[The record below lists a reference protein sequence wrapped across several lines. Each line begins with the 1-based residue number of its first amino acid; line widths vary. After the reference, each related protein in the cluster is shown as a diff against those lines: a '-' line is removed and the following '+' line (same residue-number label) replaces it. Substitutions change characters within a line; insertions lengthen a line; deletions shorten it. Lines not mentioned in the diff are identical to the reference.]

1 MGVWSSS
8 GPHCGSRCR
17 LARLAAVESV
27 GFQVIGPLSLV
38 RLIGGRGGAP
48 LRRRAHR
55 CGWRVL
61 LTKGR
66 GGCVECLYATSQ
78 RRRMAQRSAVVKRV
92 PKRHLQAH
100 QPYGASHM
108 QASKTN
114 L

>member
-48 LRRRAHR
+48 LLLLGDDRCGQLCVKKARRAASR
-55 CGWRVL
+55 L
-61 LTKGR
+61 DK
-66 GGCVECLYATSQ
+66 AD
-78 RRRMAQRSAVVKRV
+78 V
-92 PKRHLQAH
+92 PAAMLRL
-100 QPYGASHM
+100 
-108 QASKTN
+108 
-114 L
+114 